1 MTQSPSNPET
11 QLRLGGAH
19 DLSHPNRGGH
29 VEDVADVV
37 QCEVVG
43 VLRGILVP
51 NEDVR
56 VDLVHP
62 RLLPAKVSRQLGSD
76 HLVTLLGCVGLRSI
90 EVVIRLSI
98 SNTSLYTIHYTV
110 YRLTIKRGFVFEG

>member
-1 MTQSPSNPET
+1 MRPDKVPAVLKHNLDRSESQ
-11 QLRLGGAH
+11 
-19 DLSHPNRGGH
+19 DLSYPNRGGH

-43 VLRGILVP
+43 VLRGKLVP

-62 RLLPAKVSRQLGSD
+62 LLVPAKVSRPLGSH
-76 HLVTLLGCVGLRSI
+76 HLVTLLGSVGLRSI
-90 EVVIRLSI
+90 EVVIRLAI
-98 SNTSLYTIHYTV
+98 NLTLYTLQT
-110 YRLTIKRGFVFEG
+110 RTKKRICFLLKD